1 MAVVCSKP
9 VAKKGDGNSPSNT
22 IVALN
27 RALRLRK
34 NSEFERVRQQGRSVA
49 SRLLILAW
57 IPNKEA
63 RLRIGFVVSKRIS
76 KHAVVRNYIKRLLSE
91 AIRAYLAELPTGWDI
106 VISARN
112 PILLADLQALKKDM
126 STLLRRAKLLQ
137 PVQTSETSC

>member
-9 VAKKGDGNSPSNT
+9 VAKKGDRSSPSNT
-22 IVALN
+22 IVTLN

-34 NSEFERVRQQGRSVA
+34 SSEFERVRQQGHSIA

-57 IPNKEA
+57 VPNKEA

-91 AIRAYLAELPTGWDI
+91 AIGAYLAELPTGWDI
-106 VISARN
+106 VVCARN

-126 STLLRRAKLLQ
+126 STLLRRAKLLE
-137 PVQTSETSC
+137 PVQISETSC